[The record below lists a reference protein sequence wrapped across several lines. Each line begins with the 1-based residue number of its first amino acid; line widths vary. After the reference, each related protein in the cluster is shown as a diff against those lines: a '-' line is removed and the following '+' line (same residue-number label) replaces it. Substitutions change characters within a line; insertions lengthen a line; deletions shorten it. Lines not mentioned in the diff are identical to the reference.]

1 MNKVVSRLLIFFIG
15 IPVIIGLVCIKAYNH
30 LALHLAICIAS
41 GIAANELYT
50 IFAAKIKLPPKAL
63 IICCSVFIPLIAS
76 LQAILPALGFKEL
89 LEHEVITYALIVSF
103 MVILAYE
110 VFTAKTFEDSNTRL
124 SGSLFIVLYSG
135 YLFTFVS
142 RMTVFAQIISDTE
155 SATVAQDVSI
165 QFISIFLL
173 MVFIC
178 DSFGWLFG
186 MLFGKNNRGYVKAS
200 PNKSIV
206 GFVAGFFGSVMAGL
220 LGYFI
225 WPNIFFGSV
234 VKIIVTGL
242 IVALFAIIG
251 DLVESIF
258 KRSSSFKDSG
268 HIIPGRGGILDSIDS
283 ILMAAPVYFLLVS
296 LFYGPLN

>member
-1 MNKVVSRLLIFFIG
+1 MNKVVSRLLIFFVG
-15 IPVIIGLVCIKAYNH
+15 IPVIIGLVCLKVYNH
-30 LALHLAICIAS
+30 LPLHLVLCLVS
-41 GIAANELYT
+41 GIAADELYT
-50 IFAAKIKLPPKAL
+50 IFSAKMKLAPKPL
-63 IICCSVFIPLIAS
+63 VICCSVFITLVAAVQS
-76 LQAILPALGFKEL
+76 ILPAFGIYEV
-89 LEHEVITYALIVSF
+89 LEHELITYALILTF

-110 VFTAKTFEDSNTRL
+110 VFTARTFEDSNIRL
-124 SGSLFIVLYSG
+124 AGSFFIVVYSG
-135 YLFTFVS
+135 YLLTFIS
-142 RMTVFAQIISDTE
+142 RMTVFSQIISDTE
-155 SATVAQDVSI
+155 SALIEKDVSI

-186 MLFGKNNRGYVKAS
+186 MLFGKNNRGHVKAS

-206 GFVAGFFGSVMAGL
+206 GFVAGFIGSVMAGL

-225 WPNIFFGSV
+225 WPEVFFGSV
-234 VKIIVTGL
+234 LKVIATGL

-251 DLVESIF
+251 DLAESIF

-283 ILMAAPVYFLLVS
+283 ILMSAPVYYLLVS
-296 LFYGPLN
+296 ILYGPLA